1 MIARFVDPAGKP
13 VGEAEGDILIG
24 ADGIHSAVRR
34 HFYPG
39 EKAVFDGYLHYRG
52 IVEAEPYLTGASMA
66 VVGHR
71 TSPRDPLS
79 DRCGGRAA
87 RS

>member
-1 MIARFVDPAGKP
+1 

-24 ADGIHSAVRR
+24 ADGIHSAVRA
-34 HFYPG
+34 HFYKG

-66 VVGHR
+66 VVR
-71 TSPRDPLS
+71 PPLS
-79 DRCGGRAA
+79 SRHHLSGDRSGPAA
-87 RS
+87 RC